1 MATIQRSTTKVANK
15 LVSYAEKR
23 AEVTEGVNAPAEYAK
38 AQFKA
43 TRELWGKNGGIQA
56 HHVIQSFKPD
66 EVSPEKANQIGQ
78 ELADKIAPGHEA
90 VVYTHTDKE
99 HTHNH
104 LVINSVNFENGK
116 KYHAHGKDELYNIR
130 EASDDLCKEYELSIV
145 QEKSAGMRH
154 TLAEQGLLEKGKS
167 SWKDEIRQA
176 IDVAKDSSTDFND
189 FKRHLEQDYGVET
202 KLRGQTL
209 SFKHPDQQRYV
220 RANKLGMN
228 YEMEGIKR
236 GFERQIGAGTELER
250 TPERNAGTQQTD
262 DELHSGANERG
273 LSQGLDRPEP
283 VGANTGKQQSDH
295 LQHGI
300 NFEQARTVSRK
311 QQRSLARGFDEWTK
325 AAAGKQQ
332 QNHREVGRTGKEQSE
347 KVRQHE
353 RGNEQEHGQDRE
365 QHEKPRG
372 RHKERDEELSL

>member
-1 MATIQRSTTKVANK
+1 
-15 LVSYAEKR
+15 
-23 AEVTEGVNAPAEYAK
+23 
-38 AQFKA
+38 

-56 HHVIQSFKPD
+56 HHVIQSFKPE

-130 EASDDLCKEYELSIV
+130 EASDNLCKEYELSIV
-145 QEKSAGMRH
+145 QEKSAEERY
-154 TLAEQGLLEKGKS
+154 TLAEQGLLKKGQP

-176 IDVAKDSSTDFND
+176 IETTKNHAPDFD
-189 FKRHLEQDYGVET
+189 TFKKHLEQDYGIET
-202 KLRGQTL
+202 NLRGETL
-209 SFKHPDQQRYV
+209 SYKHPDRQRFV
-220 RANKLGMN
+220 RANKLGSN
-228 YEMEGIKR
+228 YEMEGLQR
-236 GFERQIGAGTELER
+236 GFERQIGAGAELER

-283 VGANTGKQQSDH
+283 VGANTGKQQSNH
-295 LQHGI
+295 LEHGI
-300 NFEQARTVSRK
+300 NIDEARAASRK
-311 QQRSLARGFDEWTK
+311 KQRSLARGFDEWTK

-332 QNHREVGRTGKEQSE
+332 QNHREVERTGKEQPE
-347 KVRQHE
+347 KVKQHE
-353 RGNEQEHGQDRE
+353 RGHEQEYGQNRE
-365 QHEKPRG
+365 QYRNS
-372 RHKERDEELSL
+372 HKRSNER